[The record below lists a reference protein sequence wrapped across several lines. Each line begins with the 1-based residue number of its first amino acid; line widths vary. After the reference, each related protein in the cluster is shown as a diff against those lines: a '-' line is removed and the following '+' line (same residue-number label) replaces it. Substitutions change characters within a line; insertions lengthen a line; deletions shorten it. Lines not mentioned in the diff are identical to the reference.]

1 MHLRSSLS
9 KVHGL
14 GPAKSGTLHWWSQRI
29 SAVALIPLSYWF
41 IIFLELSL
49 YAPFQDTIIWLKAPL
64 NSAAL
69 IAWIIAAFYHAALG
83 LQVVAEDYLHSEGQK
98 IVVIWSIKL
107 LFMFL
112 VLFALLAVFRITL
125 TG

>member
-1 MHLRSSLS
+1 MHFRSSLS

-29 SAVALIPLSYWF
+29 SAVALVPLTCWF
-41 IIFLELSL
+41 LIFLELSL
-49 YAPFQDTIIWLKAPL
+49 HAPFQDTVIWLKAPL
-64 NSAAL
+64 NSTAL
-69 IAWIIAAFYHAALG
+69 IGWIIAAFYHAALG
-83 LQVVAEDYLHSEGQK
+83 LQVVAEDYLNSEGQK

-112 VLFALLAVFRITL
+112 VMFAILAVFRITL